1 MQHLC
6 SPRHTILLLHNET
19 ILGGFMCFMTW
30 SFIDY
35 SGLLRFGLLLH
46 IVMLNFVPEGVSS
59 HIYPLL
65 LYKPCSLV

>member
-1 MQHLC
+1 
-6 SPRHTILLLHNET
+6 
-19 ILGGFMCFMTW
+19 MCFMTW